1 MNLVNPAH
9 ASSSKLTFFFDKLLR
24 DEALPKNIIYF
35 DLTETFTVNVRIS
48 PSSAEF
54 DTKMRQ

>member
-1 MNLVNPAH
+1 VNPAH
-9 ASSSKLTFFFDKLLR
+9 ASSSKLTFSFDKLLR

-48 PSSAEF
+48 PISAEF
-54 DTKMRQ
+54 DTKMGQ